1 VDRASAVNEE
11 FDIRV
16 PGWLALFKP
25 TSETLRVSLENNT
38 PSPRGNDNPS
48 NEPHTNLTSES
59 HKRKYTHR
67 RPKEDYIRIY
77 NNAPPGVPYSKLFE
91 DKREYAYFRWVIS
104 QWKRGKLRKPI
115 SQQGHPQTA
124 SSRFDEELAVD
135 VHHTPF
141 RGAVPP
147 HWIAQLRD
155 TVVSRN
161 RNGQVVYRDPAG
173 YFGLVAHKN
182 GSVQFSPYLNVKT
195 AWERLEAYIKTSWGE
210 DRARLFM
217 DSLHK
222 SGVQTHVAFHTPG
235 VSQFRVKIPGI
246 ASIEGDRTPWRDG
259 TSEVLIDTHDLTNT
273 IRVLEEV
280 AKSIFRN
287 QAVFSENEARL
298 AKNME
303 SHLALIEELRELVRT
318 LAETKSTRT
327 DGTTRPTQP
336 TTSVTDSPSSV
347 LIKRPARIQ
356 TPRVSDCIHGWTV
369 ETVLNNYS
377 KHVRCDEC
385 LRYNSCSTLNQAYEL
400 SRR

>member
-1 VDRASAVNEE
+1 
-11 FDIRV
+11 
-16 PGWLALFKP
+16 LALFKQ
-25 TSETLRVSLENNT
+25 TSETLRVSLENNST
-38 PSPRGNDNPS
+38 PSSQANDNSS
-48 NEPHTNLTSES
+48 NESHRNLTSES
-59 HKRKYTHR
+59 HKRKYTHW

-77 NNAPPGVPYSKLFE
+77 NNAPPGVPFSKLFG
-91 DKREYAYFRWVIS
+91 DKREYNYFRWVTS
-104 QWKRGKLRKPI
+104 QWRRGKFRKPI

-124 SSRFDEELAVD
+124 LPGSLEEAVD

-141 RGAVPP
+141 CGAVPS

-155 TVVSRN
+155 TERSQN
-161 RNGQVVYRDPAG
+161 RNGQVVYRDPEG
-173 YFGLVAHKN
+173 YFGLVAHKK
-182 GSVQFSPYLNVKT
+182 GSVQFYPYLNVKT

-235 VSQFRVKIPGI
+235 VSQFRVNIPGI

-273 IRVLEEV
+273 IDVLEEAV
-280 AKSIFRN
+280 KAILRN

-298 AKNME
+298 AKNLE
-303 SHLALIEELRELVRT
+303 AHLALIEELRELVRT
-318 LAETKSTRT
+318 LAETKSAQT
-327 DGTTRPTQP
+327 DGTPHPTQP

-347 LIKRPARIQ
+347 PIKRTARIQ

-377 KHVRCDEC
+377 KHVRCDGC
-385 LRYNSCSTLNQAYEL
+385 PRYNSCSTLNQAYEL
-400 SRR
+400 GKKQK